1 MRPIQKNNERAR
13 SPLEGYRRQTPILQ
27 MRTAVI
33 CGGMLMVI
41 APLNKMRTRSPGR
54 N

>member
-1 MRPIQKNNERAR
+1 MRPSRKNNERAR

-33 CGGMLMVI
+33 CEGIV
-41 APLNKMRTRSPGR
+41 AR
-54 N
+54 